1 MSFEYY
7 ITHNNKRLKCG
18 YTTGSCATMAAKAA
32 CIMLLTGKKVEK
44 VHIPTPKGIDV
55 WADVIDIEILQ
66 DKVSC
71 AIVKDGGDD
80 IDATHGLKIFA
91 TVSKVK
97 NGITIDGGAGVGRV
111 TKKGLNQPVG
121 NAAINSVPRKM
132 IEDEV
137 LKVCENVGYKKGI
150 GVIIWVPNGEK
161 VAEKTFNPKLGIVGG
176 ISIIGSSGIVEPQ
189 SLKAISDTIYVEMK
203 MLSENGITQMVV
215 TPGNYGEA
223 FIKGMVS
230 IKDVP
235 QVKCANFI
243 GDTLDFSLE
252 LGFRKVLLIG
262 HIGKFVKLAGGIM
275 NTHSS
280 FADCRMEIIA
290 AHGAL
295 FGVNSKEI
303 MECVTTDEAIG
314 VLKKQNILE
323 QVIQSVIKKAE
334 HHVSQRVH
342 SEVETGV
349 ILFSNQYGLLAV
361 GENAKNLLNNFG
373 GSNE

>member
-7 ITHNNKRLKCG
+7 ITQNNKRLKCG
-18 YTTGSCATMAAKAA
+18 YTTGSCAAMAAKAA
-32 CIMLLTGKKVEK
+32 CIMLLTGKQVQQ
-44 VHIPTPKGIDV
+44 VDIPTPKGIDV

-66 DKVSC
+66 DRVSC

-91 TVSKVK
+91 TVGKIE
-97 NGITIDGGAGVGRV
+97 NGITIDGGTGVGRV

-137 LKVCENVGYKKGI
+137 LKVCKSVGYKKGI
-150 GVIIWVPNGEK
+150 EVVISVPLGEE
-161 VAEKTFNPKLGIVGG
+161 VAEKTFNPRLGIVGG

-189 SLKAISDTIYVEMK
+189 SLKAIRDTIYVEMK
-203 MLSENGITQMVV
+203 VLRENGIKEMIA
-215 TPGNYGEA
+215 TPGNYGQA
-223 FIKGMVS
+223 FIKEMDS
-230 IKDVP
+230 IEEINE
-235 QVKCANFI
+235 VKCANFI
-243 GDTLDFSLE
+243 GDTLDFAVE

-280 FADCRMEIIA
+280 FADCRMEILA

-295 FGVNSKEI
+295 FGANVKDI
-303 MECVTTDEAIG
+303 MECVTTDEVIE
-314 VLKKQNILE
+314 VLEKEKIRE
-323 QVIQSVIKKAE
+323 KVMKSIIKKAE
-334 HHVSQRVH
+334 YHVAQRLH
-342 SEVETGV
+342 NEVETGV
-349 ILFSNQYGLLAV
+349 IMFSNQHGLLAV

>member
-7 ITHNNKRLKCG
+7 ITQNNKRLKCG
-18 YTTGSCATMAAKAA
+18 YTTGSCAAMAAKAA
-32 CIMLLTGKKVEK
+32 CIMLLTGKQVEQ
-44 VHIPTPKGIDV
+44 VDIPTPKGIDV
-55 WADVIDIEILQ
+55 WADVIDIEILH
-66 DKVSC
+66 DKVTC

-91 TVSKVK
+91 FVRKSE

-132 IEDEV
+132 IEEEV
-137 LKVCENVGYKKGI
+137 LKVCQSVGYTKGI
-150 GVIIWVPNGEK
+150 EVIISVPFGEE
-161 VAEKTFNPKLGIVGG
+161 VAEKTFNPRLGVVGG

-203 MLSENGITQMVV
+203 VLRENGIKEMIA

-223 FIKGMVS
+223 FIREMKN
-230 IKDVP
+230 IKDVNE
-235 QVKCANFI
+235 VKCSNFI
-243 GDTLDFSLE
+243 GDTLDYALE
-252 LGFRKVLLIG
+252 LGFKKLLFIG

-280 FADCRMEIIA
+280 FADCRMEILA

-295 FGVNSKEI
+295 FGANAKEI
-303 MECVTTDEAIG
+303 LECITTDEVIE
-314 VLKKQNILE
+314 VLEKENIRE
-323 QVIQSVIKKAE
+323 KVMQSIIKKAE
-334 HHVSQRVH
+334 YHVSQRVH
-342 SEVETGV
+342 NEVETGV
-349 ILFSNQYGLLAV
+349 MMFSNEYGLLAV
-361 GENAKNLLNNFG
+361 GENAKKLLNNFG